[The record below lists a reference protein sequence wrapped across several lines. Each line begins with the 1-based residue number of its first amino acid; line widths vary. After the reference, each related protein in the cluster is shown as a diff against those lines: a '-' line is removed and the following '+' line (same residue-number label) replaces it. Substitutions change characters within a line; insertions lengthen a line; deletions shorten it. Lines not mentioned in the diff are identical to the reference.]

1 MTRRIVAIVVAAVL
15 AVLGGALT
23 YLYAAGADRR
33 AMAEMEP
40 TSVLVVA
47 QPVPAGTEAE
57 ALGELVEVRKVPAA
71 TVVPGA
77 VTDLRTLEGRVAAAD
92 LVPGEQL
99 VNARFVPPEERRTG
113 VEVPAGLHQL
123 TIALEPRRVVGGR
136 LQAGDTVGVFIS
148 LNADDKP
155 AQATHLTLHKVLV
168 TDVRGGPRQVTG
180 EDGEETESPPAES
193 VMVTLALPAV
203 DAEKVVYAAEY
214 ERIWLSVEPEDA
226 PQDGTRIVT
235 PEVIFE

>member
-1 MTRRIVAIVVAAVL
+1 MTRRIVTIVVAAVL
-15 AVLGGALT
+15 AVSGGALT
-23 YLYAAGADRR
+23 YMYAAGADRR

-47 QPVPAGTEAE
+47 QPIPAGTEAE
-57 ALGELVEVRKVPAA
+57 ALPALVEEREVPAG

-77 VTDLRTLEGRVAAAD
+77 VTDLATLEGRVAAAD

-99 VNARFVPPEERRTG
+99 VGARFVAPDDRRTR
-113 VEVPAGLHQL
+113 VEVPPDLHQL
-123 TIALEPRRVVGGR
+123 TIELEPRRVVGGG
-136 LQAGDTVGVFIS
+136 LEPGDTVGVFVS
-148 LNADDKP
+148 LDVDSKP
-155 AQATHLTLHKVLV
+155 PQATHLTLHKVLV

-180 EDGEETESPPAES
+180 EDGQETESPPAES
-193 VMVTLALPAV
+193 VMVTLALPAP

-214 ERIWLSVEPEDA
+214 ELIWLSIEPEDA
-226 PQDGTRIVT
+226 SEDGTRIVT